1 MLFNVDALE
10 AIEKLVAMEEESLEL
25 TSATPSLFEL
35 VCLFPL
41 SSNKT
46 ASTNIEE
53 VLLFDEADEF
63 LSDSDIIL

>member
-25 TSATPSLFEL
+25 TSANPSLFEL

-41 SSNKT
+41 SSSKT